1 MKKLSLFLVFTML
14 ISIFA
19 AMPVVQADETAFPD
33 YSSWDYTTYDT
44 VTVDGTNNH
53 QWVIN
58 RPYQD
63 LVIEFD
69 ITLTEVSGKVPKMW
83 YRLRKG
89 TPNYAGEMYV
99 TNTAFDIVTDWNSTD
114 SYIWGNLNTGLGI
127 FDTYATKKMRISSI
141 GATYIVEQNVNNVWT
156 RVGEFTDPNY
166 DASTAGTQLQIATG
180 AQNPF
185 KLENIKIYKY
195 EEPITVT
202 PFVDYSAWELKEE
215 VASASGSVNAS
226 TKWVSSG
233 SYDDFVMEYTI
244 SATGNSGFGVWY
256 NFRMNSTSP
265 SRMFAQANSLVT
277 EKTWGGYNY
286 ETMSTEYGI
295 LGTSG
300 AEHKMRISAIG
311 SVYTV
316 EEYINNAWVRVG
328 EYTDDGTSA
337 AGPINFGGHQAGT
350 TFTLKDIKIYQYVEP
365 VVVTPFVDYSAWEL
379 KEEVASASGSVNAS
393 TKWVSSGSYDDFV
406 MEYTISA
413 TGNSGFGVWYNFRM
427 NSTSPSRMFAQAN
440 SLVTEKT
447 WGGYNYETMS
457 TEYGILGTS
466 GAEHKMRISAI
477 GSVYTVEEY
486 INNAWV
492 RVGEYTDDG
501 TSAAGPINFGG
512 HQAGTTFTLKD
523 IKIYQYVEPVVVTP
537 FVDYSALTAKESVAS
552 LNGSTSDGSKFSSS
566 YNYENFVIEFTVSA
580 NGTGAYGMWWN
591 FRDANPANANSRM
604 YVDTTS
610 IKTEKTWGGYDYE
623 TMSTEYGILGNADS
637 SHKIR
642 ISAIGKVYTVEE
654 EINGE
659 WIRVGEYTD
668 NVESAAGPISLAG
681 VTNGSGTIV
690 TNFTLTNLAI
700 YELQNLTLTPGA
712 ISSAAEGTQITFTAD
727 RAVATIPET
736 LTITDGVSSFNASAA
751 AGSSDTEVVVTLTDT
766 LDWSTEYTIDLSG
779 VMDAYGI
786 GAKSVSF
793 TTPDEPNG
801 YVVGEAVFYK
811 ADATTVIYA
820 VEAGTLKVKRNV
832 TRTIDT
838 AATKVT
844 LVTAL
849 YKTVGDITYMID
861 ADVTESDVLALNTA
875 ADLWG
880 EITVPSDG
888 AAYSIRTFVWQDMIN
903 CNPVATPSDM

>member
-195 EEPITVT
+195 EEPIT
-202 PFVDYSAWELKEE
+202 
-215 VASASGSVNAS
+215 
-226 TKWVSSG
+226 
-233 SYDDFVMEYTI
+233 
-244 SATGNSGFGVWY
+244 
-256 NFRMNSTSP
+256 
-265 SRMFAQANSLVT
+265 
-277 EKTWGGYNY
+277 
-286 ETMSTEYGI
+286 
-295 LGTSG
+295 
-300 AEHKMRISAIG
+300 
-311 SVYTV
+311 
-316 EEYINNAWVRVG
+316 
-328 EYTDDGTSA
+328 
-337 AGPINFGGHQAGT
+337 
-350 TFTLKDIKIYQYVEP
+350 
-365 VVVTPFVDYSAWEL
+365 VTPFVDYSAWEL